1 LQCTLSIINYLID
14 SWKITKTGNRR
25 ETFAPVFVIIQALP
39 DQVIGL
45 PGHGPITGKL
55 PVA

>member
-1 LQCTLSIINYLID
+1 LQCTLSIINYRID

-25 ETFAPVFVIIQALP
+25 ETFAPVFVIIQALT